1 MTTATTGLGSGIK
14 AALIVMAL
22 GLGVFASIATVVAFF
37 GSLWWAFDLMAN
49 FRWQIMWAALLAA
62 IVYALATRGIATFI
76 FIVAVI
82 VNAFVLSPLWFGSQP
97 NGTGEDGTKVVAIDL
112 YGGTDDEEG
121 TLRWM
126 FDSGADVLIVSGVSS
141 ERLAPIVEDGSP
153 YQVLVAPEFEDRSGI
168 VVLGAASYAAS
179 QDITPGFAQQIVTV
193 TVPSGAGTIDL
204 VTAWG
209 EIATNQSKA
218 DALSERLE
226 AVEAVVSGTDSPV
239 VVIGSLGA
247 TRFASGMRS
256 LMGSTG
262 LRDATEGS
270 GYLSTWP
277 TSDFPVIGG
286 WVGIPLD
293 VVLMSDGVSP
303 FELVTGPDI
312 GSAHLP
318 VSVVVGPSQ

>member
-14 AALIVMAL
+14 AAIIIMAL
-22 GLGVFASIATVVAFF
+22 GLGAFASIATVAAFF
-37 GSLWWAFDLMAN
+37 GNLWWAFDLLAN
-49 FRWQIMWAALLAA
+49 FRWQLMWAALIAA
-62 IVYALATRGIATFI
+62 IAYALATRGIATFI

-82 VNAFVLSPLWFGSQP
+82 VNAFILSPLWFGSQP
-97 NGTGEDGTKVVAIDL
+97 NGTGEDGTNVVALDL

-121 TLRWM
+121 TLRWL

-153 YQVLVAPEFEDRSGI
+153 YQVLAKPEFDDRSGI
-168 VVLGAASYAAS
+168 VVLGAAQYAVS
-179 QDITPGFAQQIVTV
+179 QDITPGFAQQIITV
-193 TVPSGAGTIDL
+193 TVPAGAGTIDI

-218 DALSERLE
+218 DALAERLE
-226 AVEAVVSGTDSPV
+226 AVEAVVSQAESPV
-239 VVIGSLGA
+239 AVIGSLGA

-256 LMGSTG
+256 LMGSAG

-277 TSDFPVIGG
+277 SSDFPIIGG
-286 WVGIPLD
+286 WVGIPID
-293 VVLMSDGVSP
+293 VVLMSEGVTP
-303 FELVTGPDI
+303 FELATGPDV